1 MHRIK
6 NWAQYLIE
14 TEDLFNQ
21 RFGDILEWL
30 RADVII
36 EKDSIRL
43 EFADGT
49 WRYIEFPSVYV
60 LYDVLVFNQKK
71 CTQ

>member
-6 NWAQYLIE
+6 SKAQYLIE

-21 RFGDILEWL
+21 RFADVLEWL
-30 RADVII
+30 CADVVV

-43 EFADGT
+43 EFTDGT

-60 LYDVLVFNQKK
+60 LYDVLIFNQKK